1 MTKLK
6 TIKLLSCLPN
16 MQQRRS
22 SPLDAGAKQSSEKV
36 ERGLWVN
43 LFVFRV
49 RLDKVSSGLDPWNKG

>member
-1 MTKLK
+1 
-6 TIKLLSCLPN
+6 

-22 SPLDAGAKQSSEKV
+22 PPLDAEAKKSSEKV